1 MNAPPSADDP
11 TAAVREAHDRPVAGR
26 AGATAPSTA
35 PDAAVDYTVAV
46 FPATF
51 DPVTRGH
58 VDIAE
63 RAARVFGRLVVG
75 VYAHPD
81 GSAKQPLF
89 STAERV
95 ALVRAAVAHIPT
107 AHVTSFSGLSIEFA
121 QGMGAGVIVRGLR
134 VADDF
139 EFERKMAMMNRHLAP
154 NIETMLLIADPAHA
168 FVIASIV
175 REVARMG
182 GDVSSLVPPGVQTA
196 LDAKRRSGELAVE
209 AGDGYAAR

>member
-1 MNAPPSADDP
+1 MP
-11 TAAVREAHDRPVAGR
+11 TS
-26 AGATAPSTA
+26 PSTEPA
-35 PDAAVDYTVAV
+35 SDPNEDAALVAPGDYALAV

-63 RAARVFGRLVVG
+63 RAARVFGRLVLG

-89 STAERV
+89 STEERV

-107 AHVTSFSGLSIEFA
+107 ARVTSFSGLSIEFA
-121 QGMGAGVIVRGLR
+121 RGLGAGVIVRGLR

-154 NIETMLLIADPAHA
+154 GIETMLLISDPAHA
-168 FVIASIV
+168 FVSASIV